1 MADHQETFD
10 QIDSASLFESAMS
23 NEPEAQAGVVVEQV
37 AEQPRS
43 EDGKYAAKVEAEPVK
58 EPIQAEPGKD
68 KEGSDA
74 PPSWRLREMR
84 EERDAERARAEN
96 ASREAAQFR
105 AELEQFR
112 RQNAPKPEPVDIF
125 ADPNAWAQE
134 QLSPIEQRMQN
145 MQTTFILRA
154 SRAENVAVHGRD
166 AVAAAENAIG
176 EAMQARDPEVSA
188 LRAKM
193 LASDDP
199 VGVAVEWHKS
209 RSVLK
214 ETGGDLT
221 AYREKALEDALN
233 DPAFLAKALE
243 RANASSQQQ
252 NGQPAPKNVI
262 KLPPSVG
269 KIAAAQSASADGGD
283 MSNES
288 LFANA
293 MR

>member
-1 MADHQETFD
+1 MADQQETID

-23 NEPEAQAGVVVEQV
+23 NEPEAQAEVVAEQV
-37 AEQPRS
+37 AEQPRAP
-43 EDGKYAAKVEAEPVK
+43 DGKFAAKPEGEPEK
-58 EPIQAEPGKD
+58 EPAQIQAEPGKD
-68 KEGSDA
+68 EA
-74 PPSWRLREMR
+74 NVPSWRLREIA
-84 EERDAERARAEN
+84 EERRQAITRAEN
-96 ASREAAQFR
+96 AEREAAQFR
-105 AELEQFR
+105 ERFAALE
-112 RQNAPKPEPVDIF
+112 RQNAPQPEPVDIF

-166 AVAAAENAIG
+166 AVAAAEAAVG
-176 EAMQARDPEVSA
+176 EAMQSRDPEIAA

-199 VGVAVEWHKS
+199 VGVAVDWHKS

-214 ETGGDLT
+214 ETGGDLN

-233 DPAFLAKALE
+233 DPAFLQKALE
-243 RANASSQQQ
+243 RAKAGQQP
-252 NGQPAPKNVI
+252 NGGQPETKNTF
-262 KLPPSVG
+262 KLPPSIG
-269 KIAAAQSASADGGD
+269 KVPAAQSSTDAGD

-288 LFANA
+288 LFAQA